1 MEKQNTTYVLDTERT
16 YAELESAS
24 ENKVIKAKLYKKL
37 KYLEPIVVNRLLK
50 RFRDQGLSHADAKTN
65 ALVINRDAVIKR
77 FNMDVVFAVVK
88 NKAVMIPVKI
98 VGFVGKKAAVA
109 GKGLIEGMNIVVKGN
124 ERVFPKM
131 DVKVLNEM
139 KAE

>member
-65 ALVINRDAVIKR
+65 ALASPEYEKHVQGLFIAEIEYEQAKDKYEHMKILKDLRITEESSARKIINDRT
-77 FNMDVVFAVVK
+77 
-88 NKAVMIPVKI
+88 
-98 VGFVGKKAAVA
+98 
-109 GKGLIEGMNIVVKGN
+109 
-124 ERVFPKM
+124 
-131 DVKVLNEM
+131 
-139 KAE
+139 

>member
-1 MEKQNTTYVLDTERT
+1 MENKKMNKQNTTYVLDTERT

-65 ALVINRDAVIKR
+65 ALASTENEKH
-77 FNMDVVFAVVK
+77 
-88 NKAVMIPVKI
+88 VMGLLVAEIEYEQAKDKYEHMKI
-98 VGFVGKKAAVA
+98 LKDMRITEESSARKIISD
-109 GKGLIEGMNIVVKGN
+109 KT
-124 ERVFPKM
+124 
-131 DVKVLNEM
+131 
-139 KAE
+139 